1 MFSWQEQYLTRSL
14 RSLVRYCS
22 RHSNIKFISS
32 RHRVTELQS
41 LLLDVIN
48 FKPNRHWEEYVCY
61 TSRVLF
67 QRFPI
72 CDLRPFLAL
81 AFLIFMANF
90 SVNEATCR
98 KEKMTWG
105 SALVNHTYKTLNVSN
120 FIACVLKCDED
131 PQCRSC
137 NFWWNKLECELNYAA
152 TYSAATSFI
161 REVNCVHRDMDWEPG
176 MHNNLNSFSFFF
188 LPQLF

>member
-1 MFSWQEQYLTRSL
+1 
-14 RSLVRYCS
+14 
-22 RHSNIKFISS
+22 
-32 RHRVTELQS
+32 
-41 LLLDVIN
+41 
-48 FKPNRHWEEYVCY
+48 
-61 TSRVLF
+61 
-67 QRFPI
+67 
-72 CDLRPFLAL
+72 
-81 AFLIFMANF
+81 MANF

-98 KEKMTWG
+98 KEKVTWG
-105 SALVNHTYKTLNVSN
+105 SALVNHTYKTLNASS

-176 MHNNLNSFSFFF
+176 THNK
-188 LPQLF
+188 

>member
-1 MFSWQEQYLTRSL
+1 
-14 RSLVRYCS
+14 
-22 RHSNIKFISS
+22 
-32 RHRVTELQS
+32 
-41 LLLDVIN
+41 
-48 FKPNRHWEEYVCY
+48 
-61 TSRVLF
+61 
-67 QRFPI
+67 
-72 CDLRPFLAL
+72 
-81 AFLIFMANF
+81 
-90 SVNEATCR
+90 
-98 KEKMTWG
+98 MTWG

-176 MHNNLNSFSFFF
+176 MYNNLNSFSFFF
-188 LPQLF
+188 SSSTILVIMTPITAREEENGRARSWGQEASGAQDFARPFFSFPFIYGLARRTERSRDYLLTNVYSTCTYNLIRVSSRFSFPQ